1 MAKQTAMTT
10 LTTLQN
16 SKNDA
21 YNQLA
26 SEPENEAALMGEHIN
41 NLFAENS
48 NETSNDVSNRINQNA
63 NKKSLAN
70 MSKGIKFDV
79 HLTILLSFYFS
90 YVPNEDGSSGE
101 YMMTSGQYCIGAYAG
116 IAKLFY
122 WTVYG
127 VPMYVKLSGNV
138 ELDFSGNYT
147 TENTQNITETDFK
160 YVKNLNDL
168 LNPQNYIMLGLGAQV
183 MVGVGICGVLSVR
196 GIVSVDFIFRFKYG
210 ASTEEY
216 MDGFLFQLGGGF
228 GIDLFIFSFD
238 YVPSLVTY
246 GTGVYK
252 DVKPDIAS
260 LESDGQDGE
269 ISIRPLSRGSSDHN
283 NFGNSDIVTLAD
295 NANAPN
301 TIRKHSRKSKATAY
315 NA

>member
-1 MAKQTAMTT
+1 MKTEILFPLPQQNPDVILTVLSGLTFYIPSLEVEPQTYDVNSLSSVDVPILGEMAPNLASGGLSFTKTKLDNDDPNSPYYYQFLFTPGVSNMAKQTAMTT

-168 LNPQNYIMLGLGAQV
+168 RIRR
-183 MVGVGICGVLSVR
+183 I
-196 GIVSVDFIFRFKYG
+196 
-210 ASTEEY
+210 
-216 MDGFLFQLGGGF
+216 
-228 GIDLFIFSFD
+228 
-238 YVPSLVTY
+238 
-246 GTGVYK
+246 
-252 DVKPDIAS
+252 
-260 LESDGQDGE
+260 
-269 ISIRPLSRGSSDHN
+269 ISCW
-283 NFGNSDIVTLAD
+283 V
-295 NANAPN
+295 
-301 TIRKHSRKSKATAY
+301 
-315 NA
+315 